1 MLHRSNDHAPAHRA
15 LFLATVAALSAWAA
29 PVAAQDEA
37 ATLDRVEVTAQRRAQ
52 DIGDVPLAVTAID
65 ARALADLGAS
75 GRDVLALGN
84 RAPSLQAESSFGRT
98 FPRFY
103 IRGLGNNDFDLNAS
117 QPVSL
122 VVDGIV
128 MENPTLKGFPVFDL
142 ERVEVLRGPQGSL
155 FGRNTPGGVVQF
167 ISARPSAEPE
177 ANVRLGYGTYD
188 TINAEAVVG
197 GGSETSAWRVSALH
211 QQRGAIS
218 TNRALADDRRE
229 SFEDQALR
237 AQWLTRIGENTEAL
251 LQLRYRDLSGG
262 SAVYRANVF
271 VPGSNNVVPG
281 FDREALDQDAV
292 PTLDVE
298 TRGLSLH
305 LDGRWGA
312 LRWASITSWDSV
324 EMFARGDVDGGF
336 GAAFAPPFG
345 PGPIPFP
352 AESGDGIPD
361 HRQWTQEFRLHSDG
375 DGATQWLVGAFFFN
389 ESLDIENI
397 SYDTLAGSTLNGFAR
412 QTQDNRSEALFGSL
426 TQRIA
431 ADWELTLGGRYTR
444 DRKDFVAERLIT
456 PFGGPALGPIRVNPD
471 DSNLSGD
478 LALTWHANDD
488 VQVYGRVAS
497 GYRAPAI
504 QGRVLFGDT
513 VSVADSEEILSA
525 EVGLKAELLDRRARL
540 AVAAYRYTLDDA
552 QLTAVGGGANFNT
565 LLNADRV
572 IGTGLEFELL
582 ARLSRAWQ
590 VAVGGSWNDSEIDD
604 PNLAVAP
611 CGAGCTVFDP
621 PGALPGTVSI
631 DGNPLVQTPKRIAFA
646 RVDWSETFGAGEV
659 FASADVA
666 HRSEVNFFLY
676 ESAEFTGKP
685 LTEVGARL
693 GYRWDGGRHT
703 VSLYGRNLGDQVRAI
718 GGVDFNNLTGFFNEP
733 RVVGIEWQGRF

>member
-1 MLHRSNDHAPAHRA
+1 MPNRAHR
-15 LFLATVAALSAWAA
+15 LSAAIA
-29 PVAAQDEA
+29 VALASLAGPALGQDDA
-37 ATLDRVEVTAQRRAQ
+37 ITLDRIEVTAQRRPQ
-52 DIGDVPLAVTAID
+52 DIGEVPMAITAID
-65 ARALADLGAS
+65 ARTLDDLGAS

-122 VVDGIV
+122 VIDGV
-128 MENPTLKGFPVFDL
+128 VLENPTLKGFPVFDL

-155 FGRNTPGGVVQF
+155 FGRNTPGGVIQF
-167 ISARPSAEPE
+167 ISARPTADEE
-177 ANVRLGYGTYD
+177 ANIRLGYGSYD
-188 TINAEAVVG
+188 TINAEAVLG
-197 GGSETSAWRVSALH
+197 GGSEASAWRVSALH
-211 QQRGAIS
+211 QERSSIS
-218 TNRALADDRRE
+218 TNRALPNDRRE
-229 SFEDQALR
+229 GFEDQALR
-237 AQWLTRIGENTEAL
+237 AQWLTRIGEDTEAL
-251 LQLRYRDLSGG
+251 LQLRFRDLSGG

-271 VPGSNNVVPG
+271 VPGSNDVIPG

-298 TRGLSLH
+298 TRGMSLH
-305 LDGRWGA
+305 LDGRWGP

-361 HRQWTQEFRLHSDG
+361 HRQWTQEFRLHSDANG
-375 DGATQWLVGAFFFN
+375 PTQWLLGAFFFD

-397 SYDTLAGSTLNGFAR
+397 SYDTLAGSALNGFAR
-412 QTQDNRSEALFGSL
+412 QTQDNRSQAVFGSISHRL
-426 TQRIA
+426 TP
-431 ADWELTLGGRYTR
+431 DWELTAGGRYTR
-444 DRKDFVAERLIT
+444 DRKDFVAERVIT
-456 PFGGPALGPIRVNPD
+456 PFGGPALGPIRVRPD

-478 LALTWHANDD
+478 LALTWRASEE

-513 VSVADSEEILSA
+513 VSVADAEEILSA

-540 AVAAYRYTLDDA
+540 AVSAYRYTLDDA
-552 QLTAVGGGANFNT
+552 QLTAVGGGTNFNT
-565 LLNADRV
+565 LLNADQV
-572 IGTGLEFELL
+572 IGKGVEIELIT
-582 ARLSRAWQ
+582 RLSRGWQ

-611 CGAGCTVFDP
+611 CGGGCTVLDP
-621 PGALPGTVSI
+621 PGAVPGTVSI
-631 DGNPLVQTPKRIAFA
+631 DGNPLVQTPERIAFA
-646 RVDWSETFGAGEV
+646 RLDWNQTLGSGEV
-659 FASADVA
+659 FASADA
-666 HRSEVNFFLY
+666 AYRSEINFFLY

-685 LTEVGARL
+685 LTEVGASV

-733 RVVGIEWQGRF
+733 RIVGIEWQGRF